1 MRFRT
6 KNVAYSTGLSQVRA
20 VSYWLPC
27 GADGRTDRHLTITSL
42 PKFLGSI
49 GNHFFL
55 STVLRGRG
63 FAARSSDITDE
74 NNVYMALFK
83 KGKGTLLIFFSQDF
97 SMYSRLAPE
106 CCTLN
111 SFIATFSNFL
121 YNCSKATHFENLD
134 KV

>member
-83 KGKGTLLIFFSQDF
+83 KGKGTLLILILLARFFNVLAIS
-97 SMYSRLAPE
+97 SRVLY
-106 CCTLN
+106 LK
-111 SFIATFSNFL
+111 FFYRNF
-121 YNCSKATHFENLD
+121 
-134 KV
+134 